1 MSWTLP
7 VRLRARLG
15 SFISHDAPLSARL
28 TLLVLAGVVPLL
40 MFNLVVTYVRYLDD
54 RAGATHETLV
64 LSRAIGRSVEGFLN
78 TRTADLVALA
88 ESRSLLTLDLA
99 TFRPKAERVLHQQFS
114 GGAIL
119 LSRPDGQLL
128 LDTRVEVGV
137 ALPNSDGQK
146 PTINDDRPAV
156 SGIFVPAG
164 ATRPVVALAVPVH
177 GTTDLVLTLYI
188 DLGAFAPLIERE
200 KPADGWI
207 AAIIDQNGFRVA
219 RSPPANLVAQR
230 VTPGGADPWPTKPE
244 ATFEGI
250 SPLGA
255 PVFAAYSALPRIGW
269 RASVAV
275 QTDVLTGPAWRSA
288 MLSFAAALV
297 PLVIGTLLQRKIS
310 HGITVPLATLHRIA
324 TAPDS
329 DRFDSDSAKTGMRE
343 ADEVAHALIAEK
355 RSRHEARANL
365 ERALEQRTAALG
377 QRDLLL
383 REVYHRV
390 KNNLQLVDG
399 LLALHMSQTANCEV
413 VAELSDLRSRV
424 YALGLVHQQ
433 LMTSADLES
442 FDIAPFLHQ
451 LADNVLAAGGGA
463 DCVMRVEAVRLIV
476 TLDFAIPLGLLV
488 NELLTNCFKHSYPSG
503 CSEISVRLVR
513 NAVGDVL
520 LTVSSTNQELP
531 ETARGL
537 NTTGDFS
544 YTQGQGVE
552 IITGL
557 VAQIDGVM
565 QVCDGNPYTTE
576 ITIAAESFN
585 GG

>member
-1 MSWTLP
+1 
-7 VRLRARLG
+7 
-15 SFISHDAPLSARL
+15 
-28 TLLVLAGVVPLL
+28 
-40 MFNLVVTYVRYLDD
+40 
-54 RAGATHETLV
+54 
-64 LSRAIGRSVEGFLN
+64 
-78 TRTADLVALA
+78 
-88 ESRSLLTLDLA
+88 
-99 TFRPKAERVLHQQFS
+99 
-114 GGAIL
+114 
-119 LSRPDGQLL
+119 
-128 LDTRVEVGV
+128 
-137 ALPNSDGQK
+137 
-146 PTINDDRPAV
+146 
-156 SGIFVPAG
+156 
-164 ATRPVVALAVPVH
+164 
-177 GTTDLVLTLYI
+177 
-188 DLGAFAPLIERE
+188 
-200 KPADGWI
+200 
-207 AAIIDQNGFRVA
+207 
-219 RSPPANLVAQR
+219 
-230 VTPGGADPWPTKPE
+230 
-244 ATFEGI
+244 
-250 SPLGA
+250 
-255 PVFAAYSALPRIGW
+255 
-269 RASVAV
+269 
-275 QTDVLTGPAWRSA
+275 

-343 ADEVAHALIAEK
+343 ADEVAQALIAEK
-355 RSRHEARANL
+355 RSRHEARASL

-531 ETARGL
+531 ETARGP

-565 QVCDGNPYTTE
+565 QVCEGNPYTTE